1 MLKILAILTVL
12 IPLAAVGFWP
22 VRMRSNG
29 RQKMGSQRPGS
40 VLIWE
45 LGQYPT
51 GRIRVHKSPARC
63 YFILYDQP
71 YRGRAER
78 SALLDTAKRRK
89 KPAARR
95 AKSGQ
100 N

>member
-29 RQKMGSQRPGS
+29 RQKMGLQKPGS

-45 LGQYPT
+45 SGQYLT
-51 GRIRVHKSPARC
+51 GRIRIHKFPAQC
-63 YFILYDQP
+63 YFILYDEP
-71 YRGRAER
+71 SGGRAES
-78 SALLDTAKRRK
+78 SALLDTAKR
-89 KPAARR
+89 
-95 AKSGQ
+95 
-100 N
+100 